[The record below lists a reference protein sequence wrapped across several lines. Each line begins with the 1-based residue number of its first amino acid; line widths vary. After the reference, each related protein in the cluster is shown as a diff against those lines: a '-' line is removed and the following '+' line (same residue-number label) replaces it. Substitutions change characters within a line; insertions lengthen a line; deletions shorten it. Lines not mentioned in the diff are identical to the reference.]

1 MEKNGNY
8 ELLYIVHPDLEST
21 IDKVTS
27 KIKASIEKRG
37 GKINY
42 EENWGKRKLA
52 YEIKKSDVGIY
63 VLWFFSAPKKS
74 IAKIEKEIRLTEE
87 IIRYLILTIDEP
99 KKASKP
105 RIKTEAKKETKPATE
120 EKPETKES
128 EKARMKKIDEKL
140 GALLG
145 EEENKKKPNKKE
157 A

>member
-1 MEKNGNY
+1 MEKYGNY
-8 ELLYIVHPDLEST
+8 ELLYIVHPDLESS
-21 IDKVTS
+21 IDKVTD
-27 KIKASIEKRG
+27 KIKTSIEKRG

-52 YEIKKSDVGIY
+52 YEIKKNDVGIY
-63 VLWFFSAPKKS
+63 VLWFFAAPKKS

-87 IIRYLILTIDEP
+87 IIRYLILTIEEP
-99 KKASKP
+99 KKASKT
-105 RIKTEAKKETKPATE
+105 RTKTEPKRETEKTKE

-140 GALLG
+140 GELLG
-145 EEENKKKPNKKE
+145 EEDNKKKPKKKE

>member
-8 ELLYIVHPDLEST
+8 ELLYIVHPDLESS
-21 IDKVTS
+21 IDKVTG
-27 KIKASIEKRG
+27 KIKTSIEKRG
-37 GKINY
+37 GTINY

-52 YEIKKSDVGIY
+52 YEIKKNDVGIY
-63 VLWFFSAPKKS
+63 VLWFFTAPKKS

-87 IIRYLILTIDEP
+87 IIRYLILTIEEQ

-105 RIKTEAKKETKPATE
+105 RIKTEPKKETETPKK

-128 EKARMKKIDEKL
+128 EKARMKEIDEKL

-145 EEENKKKPNKKE
+145 EEDSKKKPKKKE

>member
-8 ELLYIVHPDLEST
+8 ELLYIVHPDLESS
-21 IDKVTS
+21 IDKVTG
-27 KIKASIEKRG
+27 KIKTSIEKRG
-37 GKINY
+37 GTINY

-52 YEIKKSDVGIY
+52 YEIKKNDVGIY
-63 VLWFFSAPKKS
+63 VLWFFTAPKKS

-87 IIRYLILTIDEP
+87 IIRYLILTIEEP
-99 KKASKP
+99 KKSSKP
-105 RIKTEAKKETKPATE
+105 RIKTEPKKETETSKK

-145 EEENKKKPNKKE
+145 EEDNKKKPKKKE